1 MEHNSIDCN
10 EEESENSSE
19 NSFNE
24 VANVALAVGYA
35 MSGLLAPPQ
44 LPLVYQ
50 PVYLQLD
57 LNGRQWVENVLADAS
72 RCFDNF
78 RMQPANFYRLHHM
91 LTTYYGLESSRDIHT
106 KEALGMFLW
115 AVGTTQPMRQMHER
129 FRRGLGTCTQMIA
142 NVLNVMVQFAD
153 DVLRP
158 RDSTYAEVPDELKE
172 YSPLFDGCIG
182 AIDGTHIEVCV
193 DEAFHDDF
201 TNRHGWR
208 SQNVICVC
216 NFNMMFTYVGVG
228 MEGSANDMRV
238 FKKKALMDGKFPQPP
253 KGLFAKILAG
263 CIMCG

>member
-35 MSGLLAPPQ
+35 MSGLLAPLQIPS
-44 LPLVYQ
+44 VYQ
-50 PVYLQLD
+50 PEYLQPD
-57 LNGRQWVENVLADAS
+57 LTGRQWVENVLADAS
-72 RCFDNF
+72 RCFVNF

-115 AVGTTQPMRQMHER
+115 AVGTRQPMRQMHER
-129 FRRGLGTCTQMIA
+129 FRRGLGTCSQMIA
-142 NVLNVMVQFAD
+142 TVLNVMVQFAD

-182 AIDGTHIEVCV
+182 ALDGTHIKVCV

-228 MEGSANDMRV
+228 TEGLAHDMRV
-238 FKKKALMDGKFPQPP
+238 LKKKALMDGKFPQPP